1 MSQLITRRRSVTN
14 ASPALSASTAPPMSA
29 PLIQEPTPL
38 AEATSTASQVPVSST
53 SSVSVQ
59 PLNARRPHRHRREP
73 EPSDHTSSASRVE
86 GEAFQPAKKN
96 TRGPSRML
104 KQKQNVR
111 QTGTKIKIVY
121 DPRHRGASTSQQ
133 NSSIVSSC
141 GAVIRDNCPF
151 QWQSWAEIPEDK
163 KELVRH
169 ELSFIYDLDDA
180 SPEVMAYLEGTLANR
195 YKNWKH
201 NFHNH
206 FKIWDNLE
214 IARLH
219 VPSELNDRPEDWE
232 WLCKHF
238 TDPNFVKSVA
248 GQIARE
254 SKTLLHHSGSKPF
267 SYRLEERRQ
276 EGSKFPA
283 IDMFKDVYVRPGNEI
298 AGQFYDT
305 MVEKSTAVLQE
316 AASQLPPETSIEDV
330 MVPEDVGFQIMTE
343 VLDENLGRRYGQ
355 VVRGMGKSRVRETGA
370 SSSRLNT
377 SLMDEVTTLRGKLA
391 IQEEQMRVQG
401 EQMRAQG
408 EQMKEQMR
416 AQGEQMEAQ
425 LRVQSEEVRSYA
437 ATVRDLVRAIQTA
450 GLQVSLPAPHLD
462 PPSISEPP
470 HPPDTQ

>member
-1 MSQLITRRRSVTN
+1 M
-14 ASPALSASTAPPMSA
+14 
-29 PLIQEPTPL
+29 
-38 AEATSTASQVPVSST
+38 
-53 SSVSVQ
+53 
-59 PLNARRPHRHRREP
+59 
-73 EPSDHTSSASRVE
+73 
-86 GEAFQPAKKN
+86 AK
-96 TRGPSRML
+96 
-104 KQKQNVR
+104 
-111 QTGTKIKIVY
+111 
-121 DPRHRGASTSQQ
+121 
-133 NSSIVSSC
+133 
-141 GAVIRDNCPF
+141 
-151 QWQSWAEIPEDK
+151 
-163 KELVRH
+163 
-169 ELSFIYDLDDA
+169 
-180 SPEVMAYLEGTLANR
+180 
-195 YKNWKH
+195 
-201 NFHNH
+201 
-206 FKIWDNLE
+206 
-214 IARLH
+214 
-219 VPSELNDRPEDWE
+219 
-232 WLCKHF
+232 
-238 TDPNFVKSVA
+238 KSVA

-276 EGSKFPA
+276 EGSKFPE

-343 VLDENLGRRYGQ
+343 VLDENLGRRHGQ

-401 EQMRAQG
+401 EQMKEQMRAQG

-425 LRVQSEEVRSYA
+425 LRVQSEEVRTYA
-437 ATVRDLVRAIQTA
+437 ETVRDLVRAIQTA
-450 GLQVSLPAPHLD
+450 GLQVSLPAPHHD

>member
-1 MSQLITRRRSVTN
+1 
-14 ASPALSASTAPPMSA
+14 
-29 PLIQEPTPL
+29 
-38 AEATSTASQVPVSST
+38 
-53 SSVSVQ
+53 
-59 PLNARRPHRHRREP
+59 
-73 EPSDHTSSASRVE
+73 
-86 GEAFQPAKKN
+86 
-96 TRGPSRML
+96 
-104 KQKQNVR
+104 
-111 QTGTKIKIVY
+111 
-121 DPRHRGASTSQQ
+121 
-133 NSSIVSSC
+133 
-141 GAVIRDNCPF
+141 
-151 QWQSWAEIPEDK
+151 
-163 KELVRH
+163 
-169 ELSFIYDLDDA
+169 
-180 SPEVMAYLEGTLANR
+180 MAYLEETLASR

-238 TDPNFVKSVA
+238 TDPNFVKKFVA

-267 SYRLEERRQ
+267 SYKLEERRQ
-276 EGSKFPA
+276 EGSKFPE

-343 VLDENLGRRYGQ
+343 VLDENLGRRHGQ

-391 IQEEQMRVQG
+391 I
-401 EQMRAQG
+401 
-408 EQMKEQMR
+408 
-416 AQGEQMEAQ
+416 
-425 LRVQSEEVRSYA
+425 
-437 ATVRDLVRAIQTA
+437 
-450 GLQVSLPAPHLD
+450 
-462 PPSISEPP
+462 
-470 HPPDTQ
+470 